1 MYSRHSEASIREAL
15 DDTPV
20 VSVNGPRQSGKTT
33 LAKHL
38 ADSSWTFYSLDDEVT
53 LKSATE
59 DPAGFINRLDRAII
73 DEVQRVPELMHAIKY
88 SVDQDDRPGKFL
100 LTGSAQILR
109 LPKIKESLAGRLE
122 IVPLYPL
129 SPSEIYDNGPP
140 QFLSILFQG
149 EPPVISDAVTGVDLL
164 KIVISGGFPRALSK
178 SNETTRGKWYRSYL
192 SALIENDASDVI
204 SFENTEGLS
213 HLAEVLARYSGQ
225 LTNFSEIANN
235 TKTSSKTVSRHVR
248 LLEQIYVVGRLQ
260 PWFRNGLNRLIKTP
274 KLHFIDSGLL
284 TTIKGYNLAQLERE
298 RSLLGPILET
308 FVYTELLKQFNW
320 SDLYISIYHY
330 RDKDNTEIDFVLEDN
345 SGFLVGID
353 VKASATVRSEDFK
366 GLRKLFAID
375 SENFKIGVVLYD
387 GTQVL
392 PFGEKMFAVPV
403 SAMWK

>member
-15 DDTPV
+15 ADTPV
-20 VSVNGPRQSGKTT
+20 VSINGPRQGGKTT

-38 ADSSWTFYSLDDEVT
+38 ADSNWTFYSLDDEIT
-53 LKSATE
+53 FKSATE
-59 DPAGFINRLDRAII
+59 DPAGFINRLDQAII
-73 DEVQRVPELMHAIKY
+73 DEVQRVPELMHTIKY
-88 SVDQDDRPGKFL
+88 SVDRDDRPGKFL

-129 SPSEIYDNGPP
+129 SPSEIYDTSPP
-140 QFLSILFQG
+140 QFLSLLFQG
-149 EPPVISDAVTGVDLL
+149 EPPDVSDVVTGADLL
-164 KIVISGGFPRALSK
+164 KVLVSGGFPRALSK
-178 SNETTRGKWYRSYL
+178 SNETRRGKWFRTYL
-192 SALIENDASDVI
+192 SALLENDASDAI
-204 SFENTEGLS
+204 SSENTDGLS
-213 HLAEVLARYSGQ
+213 HLAEVLAQYSGQ

-235 TKTSSKTVSRHVR
+235 TKTSSKTVSRHVH

-308 FVYTELLKQFNW
+308 FVYTELLKQINW
-320 SDLYISIYHY
+320 SAFYISFYHY

-345 SGFLVGID
+345 SGFLVGIE

-375 SENFKIGVVLYD
+375 PENFKIGIVLYD

-403 SAMWK
+403 SAMWR